1 MLQALESIGSRCSDT
16 EPTDENGRIRLEFA
30 VTVNSS
36 VVEGPILEEL
46 GHELDDDC
54 EEEMEEIDLFLE
66 SQPDPHEYASYRI
79 PDRTLYI
86 D

>member
-1 MLQALESIGSRCSDT
+1 M
-16 EPTDENGRIRLEFA
+16 
-30 VTVNSS
+30 NSS

-54 EEEMEEIDLFLE
+54 EKEMEEIDFFLE